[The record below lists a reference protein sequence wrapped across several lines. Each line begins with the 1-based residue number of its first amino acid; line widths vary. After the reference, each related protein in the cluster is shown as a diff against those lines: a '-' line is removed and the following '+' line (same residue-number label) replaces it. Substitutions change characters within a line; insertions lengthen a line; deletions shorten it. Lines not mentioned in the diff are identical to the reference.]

1 MSNFTESHT
10 LCKPFLLFH
19 KNIVIKNILQFTIL
33 LFSSFA
39 VSQDID
45 QYEEYQNKVF
55 YYSYINLDS
64 VFYYSKKLLNSNDPC
79 IISKAKNNIASAYY
93 KSGNF
98 KKSEEIA
105 LTILSDTTIENCNL
119 NIKFRSL
126 TRLFWIKNNQE
137 KFDEAFNYLKKQTQ
151 YLTKYPEK
159 DNDTKWRKIFLKKRL
174 ALLKSNLGFHQ
185 EAISLSKQVLEVL
198 SKIKPD
204 NKNLY
209 DYTLKIAIA
218 SSFNTLGDTYFAI
231 SKNNDKYLDSTLIYY
246 KKAFHVSEEFNPKHK
261 NSLSLYNLRVANVL
275 IKRKEFKKA
284 LEKVNSYE
292 LDHKSQSYHFLK
304 SIIFKNLKIND
315 SSYYHS
321 YKFLNFKNTSP
332 STEKNKIAIFN
343 ILADLYNSSNK
354 IDSAFK
360 YSKLALDKL
369 KILNKSKTEAN
380 KNHYL
385 YDFDQIKKVN
395 DSIINKEIKTK
406 INLIIT
412 FLLITILIIT
422 IGLYLLKKER
432 KRSSE
437 NLTTPKKDYSINL
450 ELEEMVLRELEN
462 FEISEI
468 YLDSTFNINKL
479 AKQLNT
485 NTSYLSSIVNERKGK
500 TYKQYIAELRM
511 NYLLNLINKESKYRK
526 YTVEA
531 LGNKIGYTNASS
543 FSRSFKN
550 FTGLSP
556 SEYLNSLNNDV
567 T

>member
-1 MSNFTESHT
+1 M
-10 LCKPFLLFH
+10 
-19 KNIVIKNILQFTIL
+19 
-33 LFSSFA
+33 
-39 VSQDID
+39 
-45 QYEEYQNKVF
+45 
-55 YYSYINLDS
+55 
-64 VFYYSKKLLNSNDPC
+64 
-79 IISKAKNNIASAYY
+79 
-93 KSGNF
+93 
-98 KKSEEIA
+98 
-105 LTILSDTTIENCNL
+105 
-119 NIKFRSL
+119 
-126 TRLFWIKNNQE
+126 
-137 KFDEAFNYLKKQTQ
+137 
-151 YLTKYPEK
+151 
-159 DNDTKWRKIFLKKRL
+159 
-174 ALLKSNLGFHQ
+174 
-185 EAISLSKQVLEVL
+185 SKQVLEVL

-209 DYTLKIAIA
+209 DYTLKITIA

-246 KKAFHVSEEFNPKHK
+246 KKAFLVSEEFNPKHK
-261 NSLSLYNLRVANVL
+261 NSLSLYNFRVANVL

-412 FLLITILIIT
+412 FLINYNFNNYNRIILIEKR
-422 IGLYLLKKER
+422 KKEIFR
-432 KRSSE
+432 KL
-437 NLTTPKKDYSINL
+437 NYPKKRL
-450 ELEEMVLRELEN
+450 
-462 FEISEI
+462 FH
-468 YLDSTFNINKL
+468 
-479 AKQLNT
+479 
-485 NTSYLSSIVNERKGK
+485 
-500 TYKQYIAELRM
+500 
-511 NYLLNLINKESKYRK
+511 
-526 YTVEA
+526 
-531 LGNKIGYTNASS
+531 
-543 FSRSFKN
+543 
-550 FTGLSP
+550 
-556 SEYLNSLNNDV
+556 
-567 T
+567 

>member
-1 MSNFTESHT
+1 M
-10 LCKPFLLFH
+10 
-19 KNIVIKNILQFTIL
+19 
-33 LFSSFA
+33 
-39 VSQDID
+39 
-45 QYEEYQNKVF
+45 
-55 YYSYINLDS
+55 
-64 VFYYSKKLLNSNDPC
+64 
-79 IISKAKNNIASAYY
+79 
-93 KSGNF
+93 
-98 KKSEEIA
+98 
-105 LTILSDTTIENCNL
+105 
-119 NIKFRSL
+119 
-126 TRLFWIKNNQE
+126 
-137 KFDEAFNYLKKQTQ
+137 
-151 YLTKYPEK
+151 
-159 DNDTKWRKIFLKKRL
+159 
-174 ALLKSNLGFHQ
+174 
-185 EAISLSKQVLEVL
+185 SKQVLEVL

-209 DYTLKIAIA
+209 DYTLKITIA

-284 LEKVNSYE
+284 LEKVNNYE
-292 LDHKSQSYHFLK
+292 LDHDSQSYHFLK

-380 KNHYL
+380 KNHYI

-406 INLIIT
+406 VNLIIT
-412 FLLITILIIT
+412 FLIIT
-422 IGLYLLKKER
+422 IGLYLLKKEK

-511 NYLLNLINKESKYRK
+511 NYLLNLINKEPKYRK
-526 YTVEA
+526 YTIEA

>member
-1 MSNFTESHT
+1 
-10 LCKPFLLFH
+10 L
-19 KNIVIKNILQFTIL
+19 
-33 LFSSFA
+33 
-39 VSQDID
+39 
-45 QYEEYQNKVF
+45 
-55 YYSYINLDS
+55 
-64 VFYYSKKLLNSNDPC
+64 SKKVL
-79 IISKAKNNIASAYY
+79 
-93 KSGNF
+93 
-98 KKSEEIA
+98 EA
-105 LTILSDTTIENCNL
+105 LT
-119 NIKFRSL
+119 
-126 TRLFWIKNNQE
+126 
-137 KFDEAFNYLKKQTQ
+137 
-151 YLTKYPEK
+151 
-159 DNDTKWRKIFLKKRL
+159 
-174 ALLKSNLGFHQ
+174 
-185 EAISLSKQVLEVL
+185 
-198 SKIKPD
+198 KIKPD

-261 NSLSLYNLRVANVL
+261 NSSSLYNLRLANVL

-292 LDHKSQSYHFLK
+292 LDPKSQSYHFLK

-321 YKFLNFKNTSP
+321 YKFLNFKNSSP

-385 YDFDQIKKVN
+385 YDFEQIKKVN

-422 IGLYLLKKER
+422 IGLYLLKKEK

-500 TYKQYIAELRM
+500 TYKQYITELRM

>member
-1 MSNFTESHT
+1 M
-10 LCKPFLLFH
+10 
-19 KNIVIKNILQFTIL
+19 
-33 LFSSFA
+33 
-39 VSQDID
+39 
-45 QYEEYQNKVF
+45 
-55 YYSYINLDS
+55 
-64 VFYYSKKLLNSNDPC
+64 
-79 IISKAKNNIASAYY
+79 
-93 KSGNF
+93 
-98 KKSEEIA
+98 
-105 LTILSDTTIENCNL
+105 
-119 NIKFRSL
+119 
-126 TRLFWIKNNQE
+126 
-137 KFDEAFNYLKKQTQ
+137 
-151 YLTKYPEK
+151 
-159 DNDTKWRKIFLKKRL
+159 
-174 ALLKSNLGFHQ
+174 
-185 EAISLSKQVLEVL
+185 SKQVLEVL

-209 DYTLKIAIA
+209 DYTLKITIA

-246 KKAFHVSEEFNPKHK
+246 KKAFLASEEFNPKHK
-261 NSLSLYNLRVANVL
+261 NSLSLYNFRVANVL

-284 LEKVNSYE
+284 LEKVNNYE
-292 LDHKSQSYHFLK
+292 LDHDSQSYHFLK

-380 KNHYL
+380 KNHYI

-422 IGLYLLKKER
+422 IGLYLLKKEK

-450 ELEEMVLRELEN
+450 KLEEMVLRELEN

-485 NTSYLSSIVNERKGK
+485 NTSYLSSIVNEKKGK

-511 NYLLNLINKESKYRK
+511 NYLLNLINKEPKYRK
-526 YTVEA
+526 YTIEA

>member
-1 MSNFTESHT
+1 M
-10 LCKPFLLFH
+10 
-19 KNIVIKNILQFTIL
+19 
-33 LFSSFA
+33 
-39 VSQDID
+39 
-45 QYEEYQNKVF
+45 
-55 YYSYINLDS
+55 
-64 VFYYSKKLLNSNDPC
+64 SKKVL
-79 IISKAKNNIASAYY
+79 
-93 KSGNF
+93 
-98 KKSEEIA
+98 EA
-105 LTILSDTTIENCNL
+105 LT
-119 NIKFRSL
+119 
-126 TRLFWIKNNQE
+126 
-137 KFDEAFNYLKKQTQ
+137 
-151 YLTKYPEK
+151 
-159 DNDTKWRKIFLKKRL
+159 
-174 ALLKSNLGFHQ
+174 
-185 EAISLSKQVLEVL
+185 
-198 SKIKPD
+198 KIKPD
-204 NKNLY
+204 NKKLY

-261 NSLSLYNLRVANVL
+261 NSSSLYNLRLANVL

-292 LDHKSQSYHFLK
+292 LDPKSQSYHFLK

-321 YKFLNFKNTSP
+321 YKFLNFKNSSP

-385 YDFDQIKKVN
+385 YDFEQIKKVN

-422 IGLYLLKKER
+422 IGLYLLKKEK

-500 TYKQYIAELRM
+500 TYKQYITELRM

>member
-1 MSNFTESHT
+1 M
-10 LCKPFLLFH
+10 
-19 KNIVIKNILQFTIL
+19 
-33 LFSSFA
+33 
-39 VSQDID
+39 
-45 QYEEYQNKVF
+45 
-55 YYSYINLDS
+55 
-64 VFYYSKKLLNSNDPC
+64 
-79 IISKAKNNIASAYY
+79 
-93 KSGNF
+93 
-98 KKSEEIA
+98 
-105 LTILSDTTIENCNL
+105 
-119 NIKFRSL
+119 
-126 TRLFWIKNNQE
+126 
-137 KFDEAFNYLKKQTQ
+137 
-151 YLTKYPEK
+151 
-159 DNDTKWRKIFLKKRL
+159 
-174 ALLKSNLGFHQ
+174 
-185 EAISLSKQVLEVL
+185 SKQVLEAL
-198 SKIKPD
+198 TKIKPD

-261 NSLSLYNLRVANVL
+261 NSSSLYNLRLANVL

-292 LDHKSQSYHFLK
+292 LDPKSQSYHFLK

-380 KNHYL
+380 KNHYI

-422 IGLYLLKKER
+422 IGLYLLKKEK

-468 YLDSTFNINKL
+468 YLDSAFNINKL

-500 TYKQYIAELRM
+500 TYKQYITELRM

>member
-1 MSNFTESHT
+1 M
-10 LCKPFLLFH
+10 
-19 KNIVIKNILQFTIL
+19 
-33 LFSSFA
+33 
-39 VSQDID
+39 
-45 QYEEYQNKVF
+45 
-55 YYSYINLDS
+55 
-64 VFYYSKKLLNSNDPC
+64 
-79 IISKAKNNIASAYY
+79 
-93 KSGNF
+93 
-98 KKSEEIA
+98 
-105 LTILSDTTIENCNL
+105 
-119 NIKFRSL
+119 
-126 TRLFWIKNNQE
+126 
-137 KFDEAFNYLKKQTQ
+137 
-151 YLTKYPEK
+151 
-159 DNDTKWRKIFLKKRL
+159 
-174 ALLKSNLGFHQ
+174 
-185 EAISLSKQVLEVL
+185 SKQVLEKL
-198 SKIKPD
+198 TKIKPD
-204 NKNLY
+204 NKNLHN
-209 DYTLKIAIA
+209 YTLKIAIA

-246 KKAFHVSEEFNPKHK
+246 KKAFLASEEFNPKHK
-261 NSLSLYNLRVANVL
+261 NSLSLYNFRVANVL

-284 LEKVNSYE
+284 LEKVNNYE
-292 LDHKSQSYHFLK
+292 LDHDSQSYHFLK

-380 KNHYL
+380 KNHYI

-422 IGLYLLKKER
+422 IGLYLLKKEK

-485 NTSYLSSIVNERKGK
+485 NTSYLSSIVNEKKGK

-511 NYLLNLINKESKYRK
+511 NYLLNLINKEPKYRK
-526 YTVEA
+526 YTIEA

>member
-1 MSNFTESHT
+1 M
-10 LCKPFLLFH
+10 
-19 KNIVIKNILQFTIL
+19 
-33 LFSSFA
+33 
-39 VSQDID
+39 
-45 QYEEYQNKVF
+45 
-55 YYSYINLDS
+55 
-64 VFYYSKKLLNSNDPC
+64 
-79 IISKAKNNIASAYY
+79 
-93 KSGNF
+93 
-98 KKSEEIA
+98 
-105 LTILSDTTIENCNL
+105 
-119 NIKFRSL
+119 
-126 TRLFWIKNNQE
+126 
-137 KFDEAFNYLKKQTQ
+137 
-151 YLTKYPEK
+151 
-159 DNDTKWRKIFLKKRL
+159 
-174 ALLKSNLGFHQ
+174 
-185 EAISLSKQVLEVL
+185 SKQVLEAL
-198 SKIKPD
+198 TKIKPD

-261 NSLSLYNLRVANVL
+261 NSSSLYNLRLANVL

-292 LDHKSQSYHFLK
+292 LDPKSQSYHFLK

-321 YKFLNFKNTSP
+321 YKFLNFKNSSP

-385 YDFDQIKKVN
+385 YDFEQIKKVN

-422 IGLYLLKKER
+422 IGLYLLKKEK

-500 TYKQYIAELRM
+500 TYKQYITELRM

>member
-1 MSNFTESHT
+1 M
-10 LCKPFLLFH
+10 
-19 KNIVIKNILQFTIL
+19 
-33 LFSSFA
+33 
-39 VSQDID
+39 
-45 QYEEYQNKVF
+45 
-55 YYSYINLDS
+55 
-64 VFYYSKKLLNSNDPC
+64 
-79 IISKAKNNIASAYY
+79 
-93 KSGNF
+93 
-98 KKSEEIA
+98 
-105 LTILSDTTIENCNL
+105 
-119 NIKFRSL
+119 
-126 TRLFWIKNNQE
+126 
-137 KFDEAFNYLKKQTQ
+137 
-151 YLTKYPEK
+151 
-159 DNDTKWRKIFLKKRL
+159 
-174 ALLKSNLGFHQ
+174 
-185 EAISLSKQVLEVL
+185 SKQVLEAL
-198 SKIKPD
+198 TKIKPD

-261 NSLSLYNLRVANVL
+261 NSLSLYNFRLANVL

-292 LDHKSQSYHFLK
+292 LDPKSQSYHFLK

-321 YKFLNFKNTSP
+321 YKFLNFKNSSP

-385 YDFDQIKKVN
+385 YDFEQIKKVN

-422 IGLYLLKKER
+422 IGLYLLKKEK

-500 TYKQYIAELRM
+500 TYKQYITELRM

>member
-1 MSNFTESHT
+1 M
-10 LCKPFLLFH
+10 
-19 KNIVIKNILQFTIL
+19 
-33 LFSSFA
+33 
-39 VSQDID
+39 
-45 QYEEYQNKVF
+45 
-55 YYSYINLDS
+55 
-64 VFYYSKKLLNSNDPC
+64 
-79 IISKAKNNIASAYY
+79 
-93 KSGNF
+93 
-98 KKSEEIA
+98 
-105 LTILSDTTIENCNL
+105 
-119 NIKFRSL
+119 
-126 TRLFWIKNNQE
+126 
-137 KFDEAFNYLKKQTQ
+137 
-151 YLTKYPEK
+151 
-159 DNDTKWRKIFLKKRL
+159 
-174 ALLKSNLGFHQ
+174 
-185 EAISLSKQVLEVL
+185 SKQVLEAL
-198 SKIKPD
+198 TKIKPD

-261 NSLSLYNLRVANVL
+261 NSSSLYNLRLANVL

-292 LDHKSQSYHFLK
+292 LDPKSQSYHFLK

-321 YKFLNFKNTSP
+321 YKFLNFKNLSP

-385 YDFDQIKKVN
+385 YDFEQIKKVN

-422 IGLYLLKKER
+422 IGLYLLKKEK

-500 TYKQYIAELRM
+500 TYKQYITELRM

>member
-1 MSNFTESHT
+1 M
-10 LCKPFLLFH
+10 
-19 KNIVIKNILQFTIL
+19 
-33 LFSSFA
+33 
-39 VSQDID
+39 
-45 QYEEYQNKVF
+45 
-55 YYSYINLDS
+55 
-64 VFYYSKKLLNSNDPC
+64 
-79 IISKAKNNIASAYY
+79 
-93 KSGNF
+93 
-98 KKSEEIA
+98 
-105 LTILSDTTIENCNL
+105 
-119 NIKFRSL
+119 
-126 TRLFWIKNNQE
+126 
-137 KFDEAFNYLKKQTQ
+137 
-151 YLTKYPEK
+151 
-159 DNDTKWRKIFLKKRL
+159 
-174 ALLKSNLGFHQ
+174 
-185 EAISLSKQVLEVL
+185 SKQVLEVL

-261 NSLSLYNLRVANVL
+261 NSSSLYNLRLANVL

-292 LDHKSQSYHFLK
+292 LDPKSQSYHFLK

-369 KILNKSKTEAN
+369 KILNESKTEAN

-422 IGLYLLKKER
+422 IGLYLLKKEK

-500 TYKQYIAELRM
+500 TYKQYITELRM

>member
-1 MSNFTESHT
+1 M
-10 LCKPFLLFH
+10 
-19 KNIVIKNILQFTIL
+19 
-33 LFSSFA
+33 
-39 VSQDID
+39 
-45 QYEEYQNKVF
+45 
-55 YYSYINLDS
+55 
-64 VFYYSKKLLNSNDPC
+64 
-79 IISKAKNNIASAYY
+79 
-93 KSGNF
+93 
-98 KKSEEIA
+98 
-105 LTILSDTTIENCNL
+105 
-119 NIKFRSL
+119 
-126 TRLFWIKNNQE
+126 
-137 KFDEAFNYLKKQTQ
+137 
-151 YLTKYPEK
+151 
-159 DNDTKWRKIFLKKRL
+159 
-174 ALLKSNLGFHQ
+174 
-185 EAISLSKQVLEVL
+185 SKQVLEKL
-198 SKIKPD
+198 TKIKPD
-204 NKNLY
+204 NKNLHN
-209 DYTLKIAIA
+209 YTLKIAIA

-246 KKAFHVSEEFNPKHK
+246 KKAFLASEEFNPKHK
-261 NSLSLYNLRVANVL
+261 NSLSLYNFRVANVL

-284 LEKVNSYE
+284 LEKVNNYE
-292 LDHKSQSYHFLK
+292 LDHDSQSYHFLK

-380 KNHYL
+380 KNHYI

-422 IGLYLLKKER
+422 IGLYLLKKEK

-437 NLTTPKKDYSINL
+437 NLTTSKKDYSINL

-485 NTSYLSSIVNERKGK
+485 NTSYLSSIVNEKKGK

-511 NYLLNLINKESKYRK
+511 NYLLNLINKEPKYRK
-526 YTVEA
+526 YTIEA

>member
-1 MSNFTESHT
+1 MSTFFI
-10 LCKPFLLFH
+10 LH

-33 LFSSFA
+33 LFSTFA
-39 VSQDID
+39 VCQDID
-45 QYEEYQNKVF
+45 QYKEYQNKVR
-55 YYSYINLDS
+55 YYYNINLER
-64 VFYYSKKLLNSNDPC
+64 VFSYSKKLLKSNDPC

-105 LTILSDTTIENCNL
+105 LTILSDTSIENCNL
-119 NIKFRSL
+119 KIKYRSL
-126 TRLFWIKNNQE
+126 TRLFWIKNNQR
-137 KFDEAFNYLKKQTQ
+137 KFDEAFNYLEKQTQ
-151 YLTKYPEK
+151 FLSKYP
-159 DNDTKWRKIFLKKRL
+159 DNEDNVRWKKIFIRKKL

-185 EAISLSKQVLEVL
+185 EAITLSKQVLEEF

-204 NKNLY
+204 NKNLHN
-209 DYTLKIAIA
+209 YTLKIAIA
-218 SSFNTLGDTYFAI
+218 SSFNTLGDTYFDM
-231 SKNNDKYLDSTLIYY
+231 SDNNDKYLDSSLIYY
-246 KKAFHVSEEFNPKHK
+246 KKAFLVTEEFNPKHK
-261 NSLSLYNLRVANVL
+261 NSLSLYNLREANVL

-292 LDHKSQSYHFLK
+292 LDHKSQNYHFLK

-321 YKFLNFKNTSP
+321 YKLLNFKNTSP
-332 STEKNKIAIFN
+332 SSEKNKIAIFN

-369 KILNKSKTEAN
+369 KSLNKSKTEAN
-380 KNHYL
+380 KNHYI

-406 INLIIT
+406 VNLIIT
-412 FLLITILIIT
+412 FLIITILIIT
-422 IGLYLLKKER
+422 IGLYLLKKEK

-437 NLTTPKKDYSINL
+437 NLTTSKKDYSINL

-485 NTSYLSSIVNERKGK
+485 NTSYLSSIVNEKKEK
-500 TYKQYIAELRM
+500 TYKQYIAELIM
-511 NYLLNLINKESKYRK
+511 NYLLNLINKEPKYRK
-526 YTVEA
+526 YTIEA

-550 FTGLSP
+550 FNGLSP
-556 SEYLNSLNNDV
+556 SEYLNSLNNGV

>member
-1 MSNFTESHT
+1 M
-10 LCKPFLLFH
+10 
-19 KNIVIKNILQFTIL
+19 
-33 LFSSFA
+33 
-39 VSQDID
+39 
-45 QYEEYQNKVF
+45 
-55 YYSYINLDS
+55 
-64 VFYYSKKLLNSNDPC
+64 
-79 IISKAKNNIASAYY
+79 
-93 KSGNF
+93 
-98 KKSEEIA
+98 
-105 LTILSDTTIENCNL
+105 
-119 NIKFRSL
+119 
-126 TRLFWIKNNQE
+126 
-137 KFDEAFNYLKKQTQ
+137 
-151 YLTKYPEK
+151 
-159 DNDTKWRKIFLKKRL
+159 
-174 ALLKSNLGFHQ
+174 
-185 EAISLSKQVLEVL
+185 SKQVLEAL
-198 SKIKPD
+198 TKIKPD

-261 NSLSLYNLRVANVL
+261 NSSSLYNLRLANVL

-292 LDHKSQSYHFLK
+292 LDPKSQSYHFLK

-321 YKFLNFKNTSP
+321 YKFLNFKNSSP

-369 KILNKSKTEAN
+369 KILNESKTEAN

-422 IGLYLLKKER
+422 IGLYLLKKEK

-500 TYKQYIAELRM
+500 TYKQYITELRM

>member
-1 MSNFTESHT
+1 
-10 LCKPFLLFH
+10 
-19 KNIVIKNILQFTIL
+19 
-33 LFSSFA
+33 
-39 VSQDID
+39 
-45 QYEEYQNKVF
+45 
-55 YYSYINLDS
+55 
-64 VFYYSKKLLNSNDPC
+64 
-79 IISKAKNNIASAYY
+79 
-93 KSGNF
+93 
-98 KKSEEIA
+98 
-105 LTILSDTTIENCNL
+105 
-119 NIKFRSL
+119 
-126 TRLFWIKNNQE
+126 
-137 KFDEAFNYLKKQTQ
+137 
-151 YLTKYPEK
+151 
-159 DNDTKWRKIFLKKRL
+159 
-174 ALLKSNLGFHQ
+174 
-185 EAISLSKQVLEVL
+185 LSKQVLEAL
-198 SKIKPD
+198 TKIKPD

-261 NSLSLYNLRVANVL
+261 NSSSLYNLRLANVL

-292 LDHKSQSYHFLK
+292 LDPKSQSYHFLK

-321 YKFLNFKNTSP
+321 YKFLNFKNSSP

-385 YDFDQIKKVN
+385 YDFEQIKKVN

-422 IGLYLLKKER
+422 IGLYLLKKEK

-500 TYKQYIAELRM
+500 TYKQYITELRM